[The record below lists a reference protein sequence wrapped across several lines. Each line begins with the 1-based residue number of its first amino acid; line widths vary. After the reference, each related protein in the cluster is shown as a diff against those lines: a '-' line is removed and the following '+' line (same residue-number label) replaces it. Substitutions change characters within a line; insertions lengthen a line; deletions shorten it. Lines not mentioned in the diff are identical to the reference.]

1 MITVRSQDE
10 QLIFSELIKRNFKPN
25 KDKSPSRIA
34 VEVAIQLTVVW
45 GLTNLAI
52 YVWRVCTGC

>member
-10 QLIFSELIKRNFKPN
+10 QLVFDELVRRNFKTTNN
-25 KDKSPSRIA
+25 KSASRIA
-34 VEVAIQLTVVW
+34 VEVAIQLTAFW
-45 GLTNLAI
+45 GLTTLAI

>member
-1 MITVRSQDE
+1 MIAVRSQDE
-10 QLIFSELIKRNFKPN
+10 QQVFDELVNRNFKTTKN
-25 KDKSPSRIA
+25 KSASRIA
-34 VEVAIQLTVVW
+34 IEVGIQLTAFW